1 MSSKKWIRRVVMM
14 AAAMPS
20 AVWAHAGT
28 GTASGLWVGISHPFS
43 GLDHLLAMVAV
54 GIWAAQ
60 SGGRSVWVI
69 PATFVSLMLGGGAAA
84 LAGWPLPCVEQ
95 GISVSLLVLG
105 LLIASA
111 CRMNVWVSTIIVGFF
126 AVFHGHT
133 HGAEIPLASGA
144 LIYSAGFA
152 LASALLHGLG
162 IGGALLIRQQL
173 SRLAGIAIALSGVY
187 YAMA

>member
-1 MSSKKWIRRVVMM
+1 MSSEKWMRRVAMM

-20 AVWAHAGT
+20 AAWAHAGA
-28 GTASGLWVGISHPFS
+28 GAASGLWAGIGHPFS

-60 SGGRSVWVI
+60 SGGRSVWAI
-69 PATFVSLMLGGGAAA
+69 PAAFVSLMLGGGAAA
-84 LAGWPLPCVEQ
+84 LAGWPLPYMEQ
-95 GISVSLLVLG
+95 GIVASLLVLG

-111 CRMNVWVSTIIVGFF
+111 SRMDVVAGTTIVGFF
-126 AVFHGHT
+126 AVFHGHA
-133 HGAEIPLASGA
+133 HGAEMTLSSGA

-152 LASALLHGLG
+152 LASVLLHGLG

-173 SRLAGIAIALSGVY
+173 ARFAGIAIVLSGVY
-187 YAMA
+187 FAMA